1 MPTATQHRLMCLS
14 EVLGK
19 RVHASNEILK
29 RLFFGKILLTPKS
42 EGKRKGYLPSG
53 EINLYGLV
61 KPASSSSRLNGH
73 EIVMPSVKFEVEVG
87 LKPK

>member
-1 MPTATQHRLMCLS
+1 MSLS

-42 EGKRKGYLPSG
+42 EGRRKWYVASG

-61 KPASSSSRLNGH
+61 KPTSSSLPLNGQ
-73 EIVMPSVKFEVEVG
+73 G
-87 LKPK
+87 ALL